1 MEKCEK
7 CGGTG
12 IVYGFGGSSQTCIDC
27 LTAGRLDSYRLPQ
40 QPQVQSNIV
49 CKKCN
54 GKKIVKDKDG
64 TSHTCWDCLT
74 SGRLDNHSK
83 NVPDAGIR
91 F

>member
-12 IVYGFGGSSQTCIDC
+12 IIYGFGGSSQTCIEC
-27 LTAGRLDSYRLPQ
+27 LTAGRLDNCRPSQKLPEAN
-40 QPQVQSNIV
+40 SSV
-49 CKKCN
+49 CRKCN

-64 TSHTCWDCLT
+64 TSHTCWDCLNA
-74 SGRLDNHSK
+74 GRLDNHSK
-83 NVPDAGIR
+83 SLPDTNIR